1 MNELIPIFFAA
12 DDAFVKYTLVALT
25 SLKANADPS
34 RRYQIYILQTHVSER
49 YREAFESLESRNFRI
64 EFVDV
69 SAYLGRYGDAL
80 HVRDYYSR
88 TTYYR
93 LFIAEM
99 YPKYNKAIYID
110 SDTIVLGNIAE
121 MYDHD
126 LGDNYVGAAPEQVM
140 RQTDVF
146 GTYVEKVLG
155 IDRMH
160 YFNAGVLLI
169 NCALFRRD
177 KILEKFT
184 KLLGAYTFRVTQ
196 DEDYL
201 NVLCEGRVLWLSPAW
216 NTEVYGTLPVPE
228 SEMKII
234 HYIMVSKPWHFPDCR
249 LKDYFWHYA
258 KETPVY
264 GQIQAELKSY
274 TDLERGEDLASGDR
288 LATLAAEESKRED
301 TYFRMMNPGLD
312 LDRVR
317 ILKKIAQYEKEGRFD
332 EDVEDDPPTRT
343 LKPGEVD
350 FLRKSPAAKAGA
362 RLAFAAARKFV
373 AKLLKEG
380 KMQIDAF
387 EGIENFRALRSGAVI
402 TCNHFNAFDSFA
414 MHLTYDASGQKK
426 RRFFRVIREGNYT
439 NFPGFYGLL
448 MRNCNTLPLSSNTK
462 VMTEF
467 VQATGELLR
476 DGDLVLFYPEQS
488 MWWNY
493 RKPKPLKPGAYRF
506 AAKNHVPVL
515 PCFITMRDSDTVGE
529 DGFPVQIYTV
539 HIAPPIYPDPN
550 KTICENTHYL
560 MTENYRVWREI
571 YEKTYGEKLT
581 YTCPP
586 EALGEFR

>member
-288 LATLAAEESKRED
+288 LAALAAEESKRED

-343 LKPGEVD
+343 LRPGEVD

-387 EGIENFRALRSGAVI
+387 EGIENFRSLRSGAVI

>member
-69 SAYLGRYGDAL
+69 SASLDRYGDAL

-264 GQIQAELKSY
+264 GQIQAELKRY

-288 LATLAAEESKRED
+288 LAALAAEESKRED

>member
-69 SAYLGRYGDAL
+69 SAYLDRYGDAL

-201 NVLCEGRVLWLSPAW
+201 NVLMR
-216 NTEVYGTLPVPE
+216 
-228 SEMKII
+228 
-234 HYIMVSKPWHFPDCR
+234 
-249 LKDYFWHYA
+249 
-258 KETPVY
+258 
-264 GQIQAELKSY
+264 
-274 TDLERGEDLASGDR
+274 
-288 LATLAAEESKRED
+288 
-301 TYFRMMNPGLD
+301 
-312 LDRVR
+312 
-317 ILKKIAQYEKEGRFD
+317 
-332 EDVEDDPPTRT
+332 
-343 LKPGEVD
+343 
-350 FLRKSPAAKAGA
+350 GA
-362 RLAFAAARKFV
+362 RSV
-373 AKLLKEG
+373 AL
-380 KMQIDAF
+380 
-387 EGIENFRALRSGAVI
+387 
-402 TCNHFNAFDSFA
+402 
-414 MHLTYDASGQKK
+414 
-426 RRFFRVIREGNYT
+426 
-439 NFPGFYGLL
+439 PG
-448 MRNCNTLPLSSNTK
+448 
-462 VMTEF
+462 VE
-467 VQATGELLR
+467 
-476 DGDLVLFYPEQS
+476 
-488 MWWNY
+488 
-493 RKPKPLKPGAYRF
+493 
-506 AAKNHVPVL
+506 H
-515 PCFITMRDSDTVGE
+515 
-529 DGFPVQIYTV
+529 
-539 HIAPPIYPDPN
+539 
-550 KTICENTHYL
+550 
-560 MTENYRVWREI
+560 
-571 YEKTYGEKLT
+571 
-581 YTCPP
+581 
-586 EALGEFR
+586 

>member
-288 LATLAAEESKRED
+288 LAALAAEESKRKD

>member
-288 LATLAAEESKRED
+288 LAALAAEESKRED

>member
-288 LATLAAEESKRED
+288 LAALAAEESKRED

-312 LDRVR
+312 LERVR

>member
-301 TYFRMMNPGLD
+301 TYFRMMNPGRD

>member
-288 LATLAAEESKRED
+288 LAALAAEESKRED

-343 LKPGEVD
+343 LRPGEVD

>member
-1 MNELIPIFFAA
+1 
-12 DDAFVKYTLVALT
+12 
-25 SLKANADPS
+25 
-34 RRYQIYILQTHVSER
+34 
-49 YREAFESLESRNFRI
+49 
-64 EFVDV
+64 
-69 SAYLGRYGDAL
+69 
-80 HVRDYYSR
+80 
-88 TTYYR
+88 
-93 LFIAEM
+93 
-99 YPKYNKAIYID
+99 
-110 SDTIVLGNIAE
+110 
-121 MYDHD
+121 
-126 LGDNYVGAAPEQVM
+126 
-140 RQTDVF
+140 
-146 GTYVEKVLG
+146 
-155 IDRMH
+155 
-160 YFNAGVLLI
+160 
-169 NCALFRRD
+169 
-177 KILEKFT
+177 
-184 KLLGAYTFRVTQ
+184 
-196 DEDYL
+196 
-201 NVLCEGRVLWLSPAW
+201 
-216 NTEVYGTLPVPE
+216 
-228 SEMKII
+228 
-234 HYIMVSKPWHFPDCR
+234 
-249 LKDYFWHYA
+249 
-258 KETPVY
+258 
-264 GQIQAELKSY
+264 
-274 TDLERGEDLASGDR
+274 
-288 LATLAAEESKRED
+288 
-301 TYFRMMNPGLD
+301 MNPGLD

-343 LKPGEVD
+343 LRPGEVD
-350 FLRKSPAAKAGA
+350 FLRKNPAAKAGA

>member
-69 SAYLGRYGDAL
+69 SAYLDRYGDAL

-126 LGDNYVGAAPEQVM
+126 LGDNYVGAAPEQAM

-155 IDRMH
+155 IDRMY

-258 KETPVY
+258 KQTPVY
-264 GQIQAELKSY
+264 GQIQAELRGY

-288 LATLAAEESKRED
+288 LAALAAEESKRED

>member
-288 LATLAAEESKRED
+288 LAALAAEESKREN

-343 LKPGEVD
+343 LRPGEVD

>member
-1 MNELIPIFFAA
+1 
-12 DDAFVKYTLVALT
+12 
-25 SLKANADPS
+25 
-34 RRYQIYILQTHVSER
+34 
-49 YREAFESLESRNFRI
+49 
-64 EFVDV
+64 
-69 SAYLGRYGDAL
+69 
-80 HVRDYYSR
+80 
-88 TTYYR
+88 
-93 LFIAEM
+93 
-99 YPKYNKAIYID
+99 
-110 SDTIVLGNIAE
+110 
-121 MYDHD
+121 
-126 LGDNYVGAAPEQVM
+126 
-140 RQTDVF
+140 
-146 GTYVEKVLG
+146 
-155 IDRMH
+155 
-160 YFNAGVLLI
+160 
-169 NCALFRRD
+169 
-177 KILEKFT
+177 
-184 KLLGAYTFRVTQ
+184 
-196 DEDYL
+196 
-201 NVLCEGRVLWLSPAW
+201 
-216 NTEVYGTLPVPE
+216 
-228 SEMKII
+228 MKII

-264 GQIQAELKSY
+264 GQIQAELKRY

-288 LATLAAEESKRED
+288 LAALAAEESKRED

-488 MWWNY
+488 MWWNPP
-493 RKPKPLKPGAYRF
+493 RGLSPSTWLPSSARLKGDF
-506 AAKNHVPVL
+506 
-515 PCFITMRDSDTVGE
+515 
-529 DGFPVQIYTV
+529 
-539 HIAPPIYPDPN
+539 
-550 KTICENTHYL
+550 
-560 MTENYRVWREI
+560 
-571 YEKTYGEKLT
+571 
-581 YTCPP
+581 
-586 EALGEFR
+586 